1 MKAFMENFKIARIQS
16 KKSLR
21 REGLV
26 KFYLFYFVRIIFS
39 LSIFLSP
46 FLVSKWRLAS
56 EIKDE
61 NRISI
66 TGLFEPVSGKGYGHL
81 LSANIIKRAIY
92 LAILLVIV
100 LFGGLLYWLGMGI
113 AVINPR
119 SAGAN
124 LIPILF
130 TIPAALFLLMLII
143 AIPFI
148 AVPNSYITN
157 SYPAL
162 TPGRILKYSFYSL
175 KNGGRGLMLKTLLFE
190 YLSKILY
197 LGGFGFLAYLPFML
211 MNNNVGLGI
220 TIILGVIFLG
230 LFLYIDPIISLI
242 ALLIKSNIYDE
253 IVFVKNS
260 NKLTEININTNDIVI
275 KNDKQE
281 TLNSLFKIE
290 KSTNKRASYQS
301 SLDENKKNE
310 PKPKL
315 NNKLIAE
322 DMIFEEIHDE
332 DEVLEEVDEAKDD
345 IPSVDDFTEE
355 VKEPE
360 VQPESEKAPEPEA
373 IEPAEEPKEEKPDDD
388 PLALSEEDEAIFK
401 EYYNEDGT
409 EKTQTPEPKE
419 DIEEPQAPEPEET
432 IENPV
437 EVEKTPEPEKVLEP
451 QEETELESLDAEPE
465 LEEVELEEIKEEPK
479 KEVSDDELEAL
490 LNSIPEAKRASE
502 IAPKNEEPK
511 EDTDDLEELLNSI
524 PEKKEEPRDDED
536 LDSLLDSIPE
546 KATESEEEISD
557 SELDDILNSIPEKE
571 AEAKDE
577 DDLDAL
583 LDSIP
588 EKEEKKAAP
597 KKAATKKKTAIK
609 LDEEP
614 NKKVTRKKK
623 GE

>member
-21 REGLV
+21 KEGLV

-39 LSIFLSP
+39 LSVFLSP

-100 LFGGLLYWLGMGI
+100 LFGGLLYCLGLGI

-175 KNGGRGLMLKTLLFE
+175 KNGGRGLMFKTLIFE

-290 KSTNKRASYQS
+290 KTKDQSPSYQS
-301 SLDENKKNE
+301 SLDDNIKNE
-310 PKPKL
+310 PKENHPKL
-315 NNKLIAE
+315 DNMKVVTDYKDDSLE
-322 DMIFEEIHDE
+322 EFEEI
-332 DEVLEEVDEAKDD
+332 EEVNEANG

-360 VQPESEKAPEPEA
+360 VQPEPEKALEPEA
-373 IEPAEEPKEEKPDDD
+373 IEPKEEKPEDD

-419 DIEEPQAPEPEET
+419 VIEEPQAPEPEET

-437 EVEKTPEPEKVLEP
+437 EEEKTPEPEKVLEP
-451 QEETELESLDAEPE
+451 QEETELE
-465 LEEVELEEIKEEPK
+465 EVELEEIEEEPK
-479 KEVSDDELEAL
+479 DEASDDELEAL
-490 LNSIPEAKRASE
+490 LNSIPEAKSASE

-511 EDTDDLEELLNSI
+511 EDTDDLEDLLNSI

-536 LDSLLDSIPE
+536 LDALLDSIPE

-577 DDLDAL
+577 EDLDAL

-614 NKKVTRKKK
+614 KKKVTRKKK

>member
-322 DMIFEEIHDE
+322 DIIFEEIKDE

-355 VKEPE
+355 VKESE
-360 VQPESEKAPEPEA
+360 VQPEPEKAQEPEA
-373 IEPAEEPKEEKPDDD
+373 IEPKEEKPEDD

-409 EKTQTPEPKE
+409 EKTQTPEPK
-419 DIEEPQAPEPEET
+419 DV

-437 EVEKTPEPEKVLEP
+437 EEEKTPEPEKVLES

-465 LEEVELEEIKEEPK
+465 LEEVELEEIEEEPK
-479 KEVSDDELEAL
+479 DEASNDDELEAL
-490 LNSIPEAKRASE
+490 LNSIPEAKSASE

-511 EDTDDLEELLNSI
+511 EDNDDLEELLNSI
-524 PEKKEEPRDDED
+524 PDKKEEPRDDED
-536 LDSLLDSIPE
+536 LDALLDSIPE

-577 DDLDAL
+577 EELDAL

-614 NKKVTRKKK
+614 KKKVTRKKK

>member
-322 DMIFEEIHDE
+322 DIIFEEIKDE

-355 VKEPE
+355 VKESE
-360 VQPESEKAPEPEA
+360 VQPEPEKAQEPEA
-373 IEPAEEPKEEKPDDD
+373 IEPKEEKPEDD

-409 EKTQTPEPKE
+409 EKTQTPEPK
-419 DIEEPQAPEPEET
+419 DV

-437 EVEKTPEPEKVLEP
+437 EEEKTPEPEKVLES

-465 LEEVELEEIKEEPK
+465 LEEVELEEIEEEPK
-479 KEVSDDELEAL
+479 DEASNDDELEAL
-490 LNSIPEAKRASE
+490 LNSIPEAKSASE

-524 PEKKEEPRDDED
+524 PDKKEEPRDDED
-536 LDSLLDSIPE
+536 LDALLDSIPE

-577 DDLDAL
+577 EELDAL

-614 NKKVTRKKK
+614 KKKVTRKKK

>member
-26 KFYLFYFVRIIFS
+26 KFYLFYFARIIFS

-100 LFGGLLYWLGMGI
+100 LFGGLLYGLGLGI

-281 TLNSLFKIE
+281 TLNSLFKNE

-322 DMIFEEIHDE
+322 DIIFEEIKDE

-355 VKEPE
+355 VKESE
-360 VQPESEKAPEPEA
+360 VQPEPEKAQEPEA
-373 IEPAEEPKEEKPDDD
+373 IEPKEEKPEDD

-409 EKTQTPEPKE
+409 EKTQTPEPK
-419 DIEEPQAPEPEET
+419 DV

-437 EVEKTPEPEKVLEP
+437 EEEKTPEPEKVLES

-465 LEEVELEEIKEEPK
+465 LEEVELEEIEEEPK
-479 KEVSDDELEAL
+479 DEASNDDELEAL
-490 LNSIPEAKRASE
+490 LNSIPEAKSASE

-511 EDTDDLEELLNSI
+511 EDNDDLEELLNSI
-524 PEKKEEPRDDED
+524 PDKKEEPRDDED
-536 LDSLLDSIPE
+536 LDALLDSIPE

-577 DDLDAL
+577 EELDAL

-614 NKKVTRKKK
+614 KKKVTRKKK